1 MAKKM
6 FIRQPGHALALF
18 AALALLVSACTTVG
32 PDFNTPKA
40 KLQEAW
46 NTTTDIE
53 AHNRPVTS
61 NGAFWASFHDDTL
74 MQLLALADKNSPT
87 LESAAQAINQA
98 KSALRIDVGN
108 SLPSANL
115 SASSQYQQPTVAS
128 VLASE
133 VPSQFQQALKG
144 VSEESVTQQ
153 FMGQLSWEIDFW
165 GKWRRAKESDKA
177 NVAMAQA
184 SLAAARTSLEASV
197 ASTYCTVR
205 MLEKRIDVANANLV
219 EQAENLRIAEAR
231 YRLGATSELD
241 YRQAQTQ
248 YEQTNSQ
255 LPGLQISLEQ
265 NQHALSILLGET
277 PNYFAGHF
285 PAGSG
290 MPVVPDALPL
300 GAPSDLLRRRPDVLQ
315 AEYAAAAQS
324 ARIGLA
330 ETALYP
336 SFTLNGAVGYSTTN
350 GVNNLFK
357 WDSRAAAY
365 GIGFNLPIFDRG
377 RLSEQVKIQDS
388 LFAQSVLAYQNQ
400 VIKAQQEVED
410 ALSAFGGNTRQ
421 LEDLQR
427 ADKAAARTSVLA
439 QLQYKAGQ
447 VDYTTVST
455 AVQAHLQTSDSVVQ
469 IEGGVLQASISAFRA
484 LGGGWIPDTLLSNST
499 ETGSAK

>member
-6 FIRQPGHALALF
+6 FFRQPGQAVAPF
-18 AALALLVSACTTVG
+18 AALVLIVSGCTTVG
-32 PDFNTPKA
+32 PDFTPPTA
-40 KLQEAW
+40 KLQPGW
-46 NTTTDIE
+46 NG
-53 AHNRPVTS
+53 TS
-61 NGAFWASFHDDTL
+61 ANDLHDQPIMSNAAYWASFHDETL
-74 MQLLALADKNSPT
+74 VQLIALANKNNPT
-87 LESAAQAINQA
+87 LESASQAINQA
-98 KSALRIDVGN
+98 KSTLGVDFGS
-108 SLPSANL
+108 SLPAANL
-115 SASSQYQQPTVAS
+115 TGSSQYQQPTAAS
-128 VLASE
+128 VMASE
-133 VPSQFQQALKG
+133 APPSLQKLLTG
-144 VSEESVTQQ
+144 VSDEAVTQQ

-165 GKWRRAKESDKA
+165 GKWRRTIESDKA
-177 NVAMAQA
+177 NIAMAQA
-184 SLAAARTSLEASV
+184 ALAAAKTSLEASV
-197 ASTYCTVR
+197 ASAYCTVR
-205 MLEKRIDVANANLV
+205 MLEKRIDVAKANLA

-255 LPGLQISLEQ
+255 LPNLQITLEQ

-277 PNYFAGHF
+277 PNYFISHF
-285 PAGSG
+285 PAGNG
-290 MPVVPDALPL
+290 LPAVPESLPL
-300 GAPSDLLRRRPDVLQ
+300 GTPSDLLRRRPDVLQ

-350 GVNNLFK
+350 GINNLFK

-377 RLSEQVKIQDS
+377 RLKEQVKVQDS
-388 LFAQSVLAYQNQ
+388 LFAQTVLAYQNQ
-400 VIKAQQEVED
+400 VIKAQQDVED
-410 ALSAFGGNTRQ
+410 SLSAIAGNNRQ

-447 VDYTTVST
+447 VDYTTVSS

-469 IEGGVLQASISAFRA
+469 IEGGVLQASISTFRA
-484 LGGGWIPDTLLSNST
+484 LGGGWTQDTLPSNST